1 MAPISIWMS
10 GCVIWISKKET
21 GILHTVAISI
31 ETFVRVSALYLLE
44 IFLEITDIK
53 ENAGDNAQGI
63 WETNI
68 FGKTIEQIVDD
79 GIYEK
84 THNMTPESMEK
95 ISSTLEKVMNENSGL
110 VCLIV

>member
-10 GCVIWISKKET
+10 GCVTWISKKET

-53 ENAGDNAQGI
+53 AQPI
-63 WETNI
+63 TAMKEIRTPINPI
-68 FGKTIEQIVDD
+68 LAPVPTII
-79 GIYEK
+79 
-84 THNMTPESMEK
+84 
-95 ISSTLEKVMNENSGL
+95 
-110 VCLIV
+110 